1 MKFQSEVSQKEKHQ
15 CSMLLSRFSRIQLLA
30 TPWTAAHQAP
40 LYQAGSSMIGQDEVR
55 MGGGALG
62 TPKRGVSHRIGQ
74 HCEANGDTSPE
85 LRLEVSGIPSRCSKP
100 RSPGGEHKQSD
111 DAAQEACH
119 HWARGKVM
127 LLLLLK
133 M

>member
-1 MKFQSEVSQKEKHQ
+1 MKPGRKGPH
-15 CSMLLSRFSRIQLLA
+15 
-30 TPWTAAHQAP
+30 
-40 LYQAGSSMIGQDEVR
+40 
-55 MGGGALG
+55 LG
-62 TPKRGVSHRIGQ
+62 VPNIGVSHRFGQ
-74 HCEANGDTSPE
+74 TCEASGDTSLE
-85 LRLEVSGIPSRCSKP
+85 LGLEDPVIPNRCSKP